1 MSTAPT
7 AHGPAGSGTGTA
19 EGAPARRMILTV
31 TPNPSLDRTIE
42 LTDELRRGEVQR
54 AARTT
59 DEPGGKGVNV
69 SRALAAS
76 GAETVA
82 LLPGLL
88 DDPVLT
94 ALRQRGVPTVNL
106 PIEQRLRANVTVTEP
121 GGTTTK
127 INEVGPDLG
136 AHVEALTGLVVE
148 HAPLASWLVLAGS
161 LPPGVPAS
169 FYADLVAAV
178 RERWAADA
186 PRIAVDASGAAL
198 AEVVAT
204 ARPDLIKPNH
214 EELAELVGED
224 AAGDLDVI
232 TEATRRAHQLVP
244 EHVASAL
251 VTLGADGALLFTAE
265 GAWRGYAPKIQV
277 ASTVGA
283 GDSSL
288 AGYLLADLE
297 GASAPDR
304 LARSI
309 AYGAAAAT
317 LPGTQ
322 PPTPADLPAGP
333 IAVSVFSTPT
343 ATS

>member
-1 MSTAPT
+1 MIVTLTA
-7 AHGPAGSGTGTA
+7 
-19 EGAPARRMILTV
+19 
-31 TPNPSLDRTIE
+31 NPSADRAVV
-42 LTDELRRGEVQR
+42 LSDALAPGEVQR
-54 AARTT
+54 ALSSREDA
-59 DEPGGKGVNV
+59 GGKGVNV
-69 SRALAAS
+69 ARVVAAAGAPARAVVPVGAHDPYRVLLEDTGIALDLVDVAGRARANLTITDPAGETTKLNLP
-76 GAETVA
+76 GAELSPA
-82 LLPGLL
+82 E
-88 DDPVLT
+88 
-94 ALRQRGVPTVNL
+94 AQ
-106 PIEQRLRANVTVTEP
+106 
-121 GGTTTK
+121 
-127 INEVGPDLG
+127 
-136 AHVEALTGLVVE
+136 ALTDGVVAAAE
-148 HAPLASWLVLAGS
+148 GATWLVLAGS

-169 FYADLVAAV
+169 FYADLVRAV
-178 RERWAADA
+178 RERWGAGA

-224 AAGDLDVI
+224 AAGDVDVI

-244 EHVASAL
+244 ERVASAL

-265 GAWRGYAPKIQV
+265 GAWRGHAPTIQV

-297 GASAPDR
+297 GASASDR

>member
-1 MSTAPT
+1 MIVTLTA
-7 AHGPAGSGTGTA
+7 
-19 EGAPARRMILTV
+19 
-31 TPNPSLDRTIE
+31 NPSADRAVV
-42 LTDELRRGEVQR
+42 LSDALAPGEVQR
-54 AARTT
+54 ALSSREDA
-59 DEPGGKGVNV
+59 GGKGVNV
-69 SRALAAS
+69 ARVVAAAGAPARAVVPVGAHDPYRVLLEDTGIALDLVDVAGRARANLTITDPAGETTKLNLP
-76 GAETVA
+76 GAELSPAEAQAVTDGVVA
-82 LLPGLL
+82 AAESA
-88 DDPVLT
+88 T
-94 ALRQRGVPTVNL
+94 
-106 PIEQRLRANVTVTEP
+106 
-121 GGTTTK
+121 
-127 INEVGPDLG
+127 
-136 AHVEALTGLVVE
+136 
-148 HAPLASWLVLAGS
+148 WLVLAGS

-178 RERWAADA
+178 RERWGAAA

>member
-1 MSTAPT
+1 MIVTLTA
-7 AHGPAGSGTGTA
+7 
-19 EGAPARRMILTV
+19 
-31 TPNPSLDRTIE
+31 NPSADRAVV
-42 LTDELRRGEVQR
+42 LSDALAPGEVQR
-54 AARTT
+54 ALSSREDA
-59 DEPGGKGVNV
+59 GGKGVNV
-69 SRALAAS
+69 ARVVAAAGAPARAVVPVGAHDPYRVLLEDTGIALDLVDVAGRARANLTITDPAGETTKLNLP
-76 GAETVA
+76 GAELSPAEAQAVTDGVVA
-82 LLPGLL
+82 AAESA
-88 DDPVLT
+88 T
-94 ALRQRGVPTVNL
+94 
-106 PIEQRLRANVTVTEP
+106 
-121 GGTTTK
+121 
-127 INEVGPDLG
+127 
-136 AHVEALTGLVVE
+136 
-148 HAPLASWLVLAGS
+148 WLVLAGS

-178 RERWAADA
+178 RERWGAAA

-251 VTLGADGALLFTAE
+251 VTLGADGALLFTVE

-322 PPTPADLPAGP
+322 PPTPADLPAGS

>member
-1 MSTAPT
+1 MIVTLTA
-7 AHGPAGSGTGTA
+7 
-19 EGAPARRMILTV
+19 
-31 TPNPSLDRTIE
+31 NPSADRAVV
-42 LTDELRRGEVQR
+42 LSDALAPGEVQR
-54 AARTT
+54 ALSSREDA
-59 DEPGGKGVNV
+59 GGKGVNV
-69 SRALAAS
+69 ARVVAAAGAPARAVVPVGAHDPYRVLLEDTGIALDLVDVAGRARANLTITDPAGETTKLNLP
-76 GAETVA
+76 GAELSSAEAQAVTDGVVA
-82 LLPGLL
+82 
-88 DDPVLT
+88 
-94 ALRQRGVPTVNL
+94 AA
-106 PIEQRLRANVTVTEP
+106 E
-121 GGTTTK
+121 
-127 INEVGPDLG
+127 G
-136 AHVEALTGLVVE
+136 AT
-148 HAPLASWLVLAGS
+148 WLVLAGS

-265 GAWRGYAPKIQV
+265 GAWRGYAPKVQV

>member
-1 MSTAPT
+1 MIVTLTA
-7 AHGPAGSGTGTA
+7 
-19 EGAPARRMILTV
+19 
-31 TPNPSLDRTIE
+31 NPSADRAVV
-42 LTDELRRGEVQR
+42 LSDALAPGEVQR
-54 AARTT
+54 ALSSREDA
-59 DEPGGKGVNV
+59 GGKGVNV
-69 SRALAAS
+69 ARVVAAAGAPARAVVPVGAHDPYRVLLEDTGIALDLVDVAGRARANLTITDPAGETTKLNLP
-76 GAETVA
+76 GAELSPAEAQAVTDGVVA
-82 LLPGLL
+82 
-88 DDPVLT
+88 
-94 ALRQRGVPTVNL
+94 AA
-106 PIEQRLRANVTVTEP
+106 E
-121 GGTTTK
+121 
-127 INEVGPDLG
+127 G
-136 AHVEALTGLVVE
+136 AT
-148 HAPLASWLVLAGS
+148 WLVLAGS

>member
-1 MSTAPT
+1 MIVTLTA
-7 AHGPAGSGTGTA
+7 
-19 EGAPARRMILTV
+19 
-31 TPNPSLDRTIE
+31 NPSADRAVV
-42 LTDELRRGEVQR
+42 LSDALAPGEVQR
-54 AARTT
+54 ALSSREDA
-59 DEPGGKGVNV
+59 GGKGVNV
-69 SRALAAS
+69 ARVVAAAGAPARAVVPVGAHDPYRVLLEDTGIALDLVDVAGRARANLTITDPAGETTKLNLP
-76 GAETVA
+76 GAELSPAEAQAVTDGVVA
-82 LLPGLL
+82 
-88 DDPVLT
+88 
-94 ALRQRGVPTVNL
+94 AA
-106 PIEQRLRANVTVTEP
+106 E
-121 GGTTTK
+121 
-127 INEVGPDLG
+127 G
-136 AHVEALTGLVVE
+136 AT
-148 HAPLASWLVLAGS
+148 WLVLAGS

-178 RERWAADA
+178 RERWGAAA